1 MQANGFREDSHSSL
15 LVQKRKGHA
24 PPFCDVK
31 VAAFVSVGIITMLY
45 VVVELAAGIWVDS
58 LVLLSDGF
66 HNLSDVISLYI
77 AYWAQQAQKRDL
89 SDDMSYG
96 WVRSEILG
104 GLTNGCFLLAICLY
118 VVLESIPKFIDP
130 RPIEAG
136 FVFIFV
142 AAAGLLVNT
151 IGTIIFCLTG
161 QGHSHSHGGGG
172 GHGHGHGGHDHGHTS
187 KKKKEEHGHDHNHS
201 HEHGHDHNEENGHS
215 KEKKQKKK
223 EGHSHEHKEGHSH
236 EHKEGHSHEH
246 KEGHSHE
253 HKKKKPKR
261 DMNVHAVFLHYL
273 GDAISSLMVLVSG
286 CFIHFFKGQKW
297 TEYIDPISSLI
308 IVGFI
313 LWTTLPLV
321 KRCSMILLQST
332 PTEIDME
339 RVRIALHGVEGL
351 LSLHDLHIWQLVD
364 GMIIASVHVAVE
376 EGADFTALVTEV
388 KRIFHEFGIHS
399 SAIQPEFVP
408 RNFQD
413 AEFCE
418 QNCVKECDEDWCC
431 KKTAIKKRLVAEEFS
446 ISTDV

>member
-1 MQANGFREDSHSSL
+1 MQANGFHEDSHSSL
-15 LVQKRKGHA
+15 LVQKKKSHS

-31 VAAFVSVGIITMLY
+31 VAAFVSVGIITMVY

-89 SDDMSYG
+89 SDEMSYG

-161 QGHSHSHGGGG
+161 PGHSHSHG
-172 GHGHGHGGHDHGHTS
+172 GHGHGHGGHDHGHTP

-215 KEKKQKKK
+215 KEKKHKKKK

-246 KEGHSHE
+246 K
-253 HKKKKPKR
+253 
-261 DMNVHAVFLHYL
+261 
-273 GDAISSLMVLVSG
+273 
-286 CFIHFFKGQKW
+286 
-297 TEYIDPISSLI
+297 
-308 IVGFI
+308 
-313 LWTTLPLV
+313 
-321 KRCSMILLQST
+321 
-332 PTEIDME
+332 
-339 RVRIALHGVEGL
+339 VR
-351 LSLHDLHIWQLVD
+351 
-364 GMIIASVHVAVE
+364 
-376 EGADFTALVTEV
+376 
-388 KRIFHEFGIHS
+388 
-399 SAIQPEFVP
+399 
-408 RNFQD
+408 
-413 AEFCE
+413 
-418 QNCVKECDEDWCC
+418 
-431 KKTAIKKRLVAEEFS
+431 
-446 ISTDV
+446 